1 MTTHWTEAI
10 KEATL
15 DISARLVGM
24 ADALAESIAADE
36 EHGRAD
42 IDGQRRTAFRAL
54 ARALQANA
62 TLIGETTNP
71 ELATEEALKMVRV
84 ARAILIGE
92 DPEQHI

>member
-24 ADALAESIAADE
+24 ADALAKSIAADE

-42 IDGQRRTAFRAL
+42 IDGQRRIAFRAL